1 MLLNCGAGKNFWE
14 PLAQQEDQTSQSLRK
29 STLNIHQK
37 DWCWSWRSNTLVT
50 GCKELIS
57 VLENT
62 LMLGK
67 IEGKREGGSRG
78 WDGWIASL
86 TQWTRIRANCGRQWR
101 TEKPGGLQ
109 SVMLQR
115 VGHDLVTKQQQQQQ
129 QQQNPSIVPHWLHNT
144 LFRSPQNLLIFCLIS
159 SKSPL
164 CHSHHFNKPC
174 WIYFSSW
181 IMPSF
186 LSVRNILH
194 LFLPR
199 NSS

>member
-1 MLLNCGAGKNFWE
+1 MLKLKLQYFGYWMQRA
-14 PLAQQEDQTSQSLRK
+14 DS
-29 STLNIHQK
+29 
-37 DWCWSWRSNTLVT
+37 
-50 GCKELIS
+50 
-57 VLENT
+57 LENT

-78 WDGWIASL
+78 WDSWIASPI
-86 TQWTRIRANCGRQWR
+86 QWTQIWANSGRQWR
-101 TEKPGGLQ
+101 TRKPGGLQ

-115 VGHDLVTKQQQQQQ
+115 VGHDLVTQ
-129 QQQNPSIVPHWLHNT
+129 QQQNPSIVPNWLHNT
-144 LFRSPQNLLIFCLIS
+144 LFGSPLNLLIFCLIS

-186 LSVRNILH
+186 LLVRNTLH